1 LEARRVQ
8 KLGQAS
14 LVVTLPKD
22 WVKRVGLKPGD
33 TVYVMEDG
41 ETLRILPGAKA
52 AQQPVRCVKVSL
64 DELSE
69 MKVRLEHVVRCAYML
84 GYESVLV
91 EGGLPLIS
99 EARRVAQSMSGVEVL
114 IRDNSVEV
122 RSLVDVSRLDVA
134 SLVKSIASLMAEM
147 VRVFETYLKRG
158 EGDVLHYV
166 RSLYE
171 EALRL
176 IHLAN
181 KKLIAETSMPGTRR
195 TPAPLLIATALT
207 GLAAGMFID
216 SFEYFIE
223 TCRGECLEKG
233 NGRIAA
239 ALEEVSRVVSRVF
252 NALAR
257 SDAQQIIAAS
267 GTLHRLKR
275 ELRKALDESTEK
287 PYIVLV
293 SRMLDIV
300 ETLLAVNGIAVCLA
314 LKPLLD
320 KKSTA

>member
-1 LEARRVQ
+1 MEARRVQ

-14 LVVTLPKD
+14 LVVTLPKE

-33 TVYVMEDG
+33 TVYIMEDG
-41 ETLRILPGAKA
+41 ETLRILPGGRGLG
-52 AQQPVRCVKVSL
+52 QPVRCVR
-64 DELSE
+64 LSVDDLSRAG
-69 MKVRLEHVVRCAYML
+69 VRLEHVVRCAYMM

-91 EGGLPLIS
+91 EGGLPLIA
-99 EARRVAQSMSGVEVL
+99 EARRVAGSMSGVEVL
-114 IRDNSVEV
+114 IRDSSVEV

-134 SLVKSIASLMAEM
+134 SLVKSIASLMSEM
-147 VRVFETYLKRG
+147 VRVFRGYLQGGR
-158 EGDVLHYV
+158 GDVLRYV

-181 KKLIAETSMPGTRR
+181 KKLIAETSIPGRAR

-223 TCRGECLEKG
+223 SCGGGCRGEG
-233 NGRIAA
+233 NGRIAD
-239 ALEEVSRVVSRVF
+239 ALERMALVVSKVF

-257 SDAQQIIAAS
+257 NDAKAIIAA
-267 GTLHRLKR
+267 GGVLHGLKK
-275 ELRKALDESTEK
+275 ELRSILGEVREK
-287 PYIVLV
+287 PYVVLV

-320 KKSTA
+320 EKSR